1 MNEWRV
7 FFRNAREQA
16 KYGIY
21 GDANIATK
29 NLKEFRAYIENV
41 RDSSDGIWDQ
51 AKCTAL
57 IDQINGVISEIAVYG
72 LHSQKVKD
80 FFGLN
85 NAHDVSA
92 DEGPVLT
99 VQDPPKTYDA
109 KDAESGAG
117 AEVNPTK
124 PAIKE
129 AAPVNDAPMDKRPSA
144 SSQTERARQ
153 KSLQP
158 QSLDEF
164 IGQTKVVERLKEA
177 IEAAEKRGDNYIGN
191 TLLLGNRGLG
201 KSTLMRLIAKELGVE
216 CHIIDASAVNADKLQ
231 AFLLNIAKKQIPCV
245 IGIDEIHALKESSQT
260 MLLTLLNDRIFRYV
274 DKKGESYEIP
284 MTFTFIGATTDPN
297 KVLQTIKDRCAN
309 LTFYLTD
316 YTHDELKAIF
326 VNKFAAYGLQVPD
339 DIIEA
344 CIARCRSSI
353 REVEAFAKGLSDKA
367 VVAGLTAVPCAMAEE
382 YFSQR
387 SLDEK
392 GLTDKD
398 REILT
403 VLYTDENGGF
413 ISADTLAARVH
424 LSPGVLSSEYEPYLL
439 KIGFIGITSRGRYL
453 TEDGKKYISAKSK
466 E

>member
-1 MNEWRV
+1 MNEWKT

-16 KYGIY
+16 KYGVY
-21 GDANIATK
+21 GDANVAIK
-29 NLKEFRAYIENV
+29 NLKDFREYVESV
-41 RDSSDGIWDQ
+41 RDFSNGVWDK
-51 AKCTAL
+51 AKCSAL

-80 FFGLN
+80 FFGIDTSHN
-85 NAHDVSA
+85 SMSKDIYHSVSQLPPDN
-92 DEGPVLT
+92 DEYISRET
-99 VQDPPKTYDA
+99 KTNIIVGIDTPNKSEEKPSVEVGIDNLSVDA
-109 KDAESGAG
+109 K
-117 AEVNPTK
+117 K
-124 PAIKE
+124 
-129 AAPVNDAPMDKRPSA
+129 AAKIN
-144 SSQTERARQ
+144 SSLSPN
-153 KSLQP
+153 SLV
-158 QSLDEF
+158 EF
-164 IGQTKVVERLKEA
+164 IGQTKVVARLKEA

-367 VVAGLTAVPCAMAEE
+367 VVAGLTEVPRAMAEE

-398 REILT
+398 REILIMLDT
-403 VLYTDENGGF
+403 EENGGF